1 MTTEEAR
8 QTVCDSVDADRIVRT
23 ARTLIDIPSPTRDAG
38 AVSDKL
44 ADLLRDDGFEV
55 ERVDADWPEAPA
67 VVVRF
72 EGTASGRILQFDGH
86 LDTVHL
92 PFVSSSLEDGILGGS
107 GASDMKGGVA
117 AFVEALRVLK
127 ETETLAQGSVLMT
140 AHDHHEGPWG
150 DKRQLKALI
159 REGYVGDAVLFPEY
173 LATPLPLRGRGMAI
187 FRATFGREGDA
198 VHEVLR
204 PVDLADVNAAG
215 ADFLTQLEQL
225 NADLGSRSVG
235 PGRDTVFCG
244 QISGG
249 EIYNQA
255 PVSCLVAGTRRWP
268 EPGRGDDAVAEVKAT
283 AVQVAKKHGTQLDF
297 QCSIQGDAFSVAP
310 DDPIV
315 TAFQSAY
322 TAVVGH
328 PLETGEK
335 PFLDD
340 GNLFSAIAGISPITH
355 GPDAKGAHTIEEAVP
370 VAELVRVAQVYA
382 LTAIT
387 FGASST
393 GVTTSKDRSRP

>member
-1 MTTEEAR
+1 MITEKIR
-8 QTVCDSVDADRIVRT
+8 NIVCDSVDAERIVRT
-23 ARTLIDIPSPTRDAG
+23 ARALIDIPSPTRKAG

-44 ADLLRDDGFEV
+44 SELLQAEGFEV

-67 VVVRF
+67 VVVRLKGA
-72 EGTASGRILQFDGH
+72 EPGRTLQFDGH

-92 PFVSSSLEDGILGGS
+92 PFIPSRVEDGILCGS
-107 GASDMKGGVA
+107 GASDMKGGLA

-127 ETETLAQGSVLMT
+127 DTGTLAQGSVLMT

-159 REGYVGDAVLFPEY
+159 RDGYVGDAVLFPEY
-173 LATPLPLRGRGMAI
+173 LATSLPLRGRGMAI
-187 FRATFGREGDA
+187 FTAIFEREGVA
-198 VHEVLR
+198 IHEVLR
-204 PVDLADVNAAG
+204 AADLADVTAAG
-215 ADFLTQLEQL
+215 ADFLMRLKTL
-225 NADLGSRSVG
+225 NEDLGSRSSG
-235 PGRDTVFCG
+235 PGRDTVFTG

-255 PVSCLVAGTRRWP
+255 PVSCLVAGTRRWT
-268 EPGRGDDAVAEVKAT
+268 EPGRGEEAVAEVKVIAER
-283 AVQVAKKHGTQLDF
+283 VAAQYGTHLDF
-297 QCSIQGDAFSVAP
+297 ECSVQGDAFSV
-310 DDPIV
+310 DLKDPIV

-322 TAVVGH
+322 AAAVGH

-355 GPDAKGAHTIEEAVP
+355 GPDAKGAHTVEEAVP
-370 VAELVRVAQVYA
+370 IAELVRVAKVYA
-382 LTAIT
+382 LTAIA
-387 FGASST
+387 FGASDDAS
-393 GVTTSKDRSRP
+393 SEL